1 MLATETPAPDAL
13 FRVLVENLND
23 VLTVVDGVGRI
34 EYDSP
39 AVLTVLGYA
48 PGELVGRNAFE
59 FIHPDDAASALDL
72 LLRTVATPGATASLV
87 MRFLHRDGSWRVL
100 ESSGRTLRG
109 SRVLVTSRDATTRA
123 QARTRRL
130 ARAQVEMLERLTRAA
145 ECRDDDTGQHTRR
158 VGEVA
163 HALAEAVGLPRTAA
177 HLLRR
182 AAPLH
187 DVGKIGI
194 RDAILLKPGPLDAE
208 ELEVMRGH
216 TLLGAQLLSRGRSRM
231 VRAAEQVAL
240 SHHESWDGSGYPRG
254 LVGESIP
261 LSARI
266 VSLADFYDALTH
278 DRPYRRALP
287 RPEVLRMI
295 EEERGRRFD
304 PRVVDAFM
312 KIAGTAEVQSSRC

>member
-1 MLATETPAPDAL
+1 
-13 FRVLVENLND
+13 
-23 VLTVVDGVGRI
+23 
-34 EYDSP
+34 
-39 AVLTVLGYA
+39 
-48 PGELVGRNAFE
+48 
-59 FIHPDDAASALDL
+59 
-72 LLRTVATPGATASLV
+72 
-87 MRFLHRDGSWRVL
+87 
-100 ESSGRTLRG
+100 
-109 SRVLVTSRDATTRA
+109 
-123 QARTRRL
+123 
-130 ARAQVEMLERLTRAA
+130 MLERLTRAA

-182 AAPLH
+182 AAPHH

-254 LVGESIP
+254 LAGESIP

-312 KIAGTAEVQSSRC
+312 KIAGTAEVQSSKC